1 MFGNTIHLSQ
11 APNFSFSTFE
21 IVVKI
26 QDILWHILPLTADR
40 LFFMCLN
47 SAESANEE
55 VISENV
61 RFVFSVNNHLF

>member
-26 QDILWHILPLTADR
+26 QDILWHILPLIADC
-40 LFFMCLN
+40 LFFMYLN
-47 SAESANEE
+47 STESTNEE

>member
-1 MFGNTIHLSQ
+1 MFSNTIHSSQ

-21 IVVKI
+21 IVVKM
-26 QDILWHILPLTADR
+26 QDILWHILPLIADG

-47 SAESANEE
+47 STESANEE

>member
-1 MFGNTIHLSQ
+1 MFSNTIHSSQ

-21 IVVKI
+21 IVVKM
-26 QDILWHILPLTADR
+26 QDILWHILPLIADR

-47 SAESANEE
+47 STESANEE

>member
-1 MFGNTIHLSQ
+1 MFSNTIHSSQ
-11 APNFSFSTFE
+11 APKFSFSTFE
-21 IVVKI
+21 IVVKM
-26 QDILWHILPLTADR
+26 QDILWHILPLVADC

-47 SAESANEE
+47 STESANEE